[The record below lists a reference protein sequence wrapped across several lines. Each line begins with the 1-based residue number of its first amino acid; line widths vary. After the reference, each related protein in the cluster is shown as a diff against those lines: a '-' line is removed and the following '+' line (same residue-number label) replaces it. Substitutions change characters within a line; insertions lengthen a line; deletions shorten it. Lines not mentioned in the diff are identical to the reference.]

1 MSRLID
7 ADKIDLR
14 EIFKGESNF
23 AKSTR
28 EAGKQLIDKQP
39 TALEWDKVFKKII
52 VFLECKGIRGVE
64 SDIWEILKENR

>member
-7 ADKIDLR
+7 AEKIDFK
-14 EIFKGESNF
+14 EIFQGESSF

-28 EAGKQLIDKQP
+28 EAGQQLIDNQP
-39 TALEWDKVFKKII
+39 TALKLDRVFKQIMM
-52 VFLECKGIRGVE
+52 FLECKGIKGVE